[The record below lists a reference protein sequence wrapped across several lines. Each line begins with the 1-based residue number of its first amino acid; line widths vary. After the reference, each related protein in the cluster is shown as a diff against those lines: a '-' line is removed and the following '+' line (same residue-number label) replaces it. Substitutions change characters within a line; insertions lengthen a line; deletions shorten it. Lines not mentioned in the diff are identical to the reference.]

1 MLTESGVPVSHFI
14 IEEVINEF
22 GQKVKIY
29 KPHPVYKEMQTMKQ
43 MIDSFDCSKKLQNIR
58 EERQASSL
66 FLAAETGD
74 FMA

>member
-43 MIDSFDCSKKLQNIR
+43 MIDSFDCSKKL
-58 EERQASSL
+58 
-66 FLAAETGD
+66 
-74 FMA
+74 